1 MRTSSAICS
10 TFGPSDL
17 GFSLEA
23 HPEHP
28 FKTVDDC
35 VRHVVQQL
43 KGSDTKV
50 CFRNYTPDLR
60 DKYINMGVTVL
71 LERPR
76 S

>member
-1 MRTSSAICS
+1 
-10 TFGPSDL
+10 
-17 GFSLEA
+17 
-23 HPEHP
+23 
-28 FKTVDDC
+28 
-35 VRHVVQQL
+35 VVQQL
-43 KGSDTKV
+43 KGSDTQV